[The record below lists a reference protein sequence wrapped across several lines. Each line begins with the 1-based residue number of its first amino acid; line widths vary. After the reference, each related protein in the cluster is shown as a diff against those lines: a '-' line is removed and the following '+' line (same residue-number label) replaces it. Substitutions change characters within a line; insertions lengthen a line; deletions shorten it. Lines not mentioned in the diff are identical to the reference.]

1 MLFSSALLSGSCCE
15 GVEDCMR
22 WTYSCPHCEAALNP
36 DASIVLRAEHENTK
50 MLIGL
55 HPQPGNYDV
64 ELPPGQT
71 MPPGTRWEISCP
83 VCDHSLTS
91 ELSDELC
98 AIDMCSQEERH
109 RVYFSRIAGE
119 EATFVVSAEGML
131 TDHGVHTDQ
140 YLEHMVHKKYMR

>member
-1 MLFSSALLSGSCCE
+1 MLPGSALLNGLCCG

-22 WTYSCPHCEAALNP
+22 WIYSCPHCDAALNP
-36 DASIVLRAEHENTK
+36 EASIVLRAEHEETK

-64 ELPPGQT
+64 ELPPGKT

-98 AIDMCSQEERH
+98 AIDMSSQDERH

-140 YLEHMVHKKYMR
+140 YLEHMVHLKYMR